1 MHLKSDPGSV
11 WSKAGKLRFN
21 QSPCKVSLKEKED
34 NEKWPKGKSIW
45 SGRNGEAVNVETFAL
60 QYDEDMGFKG
70 VHCETRVIHMLFG
83 LLFWDIIFA
92 PVPGAFETPFQSAP
106 LDIAEDSF
114 YHSRKEI
121 IEQRLE
127 ELESGKAQDI
137 IGRTDDE
144 YRPNGTYCVG
154 VRWDLFT
161 KQDLI
166 EIVTVRVLKILR
178 VEVLLSD

>member
-1 MHLKSDPGSV
+1 
-11 WSKAGKLRFN
+11 
-21 QSPCKVSLKEKED
+21 
-34 NEKWPKGKSIW
+34 
-45 SGRNGEAVNVETFAL
+45 
-60 QYDEDMGFKG
+60 
-70 VHCETRVIHMLFG
+70 
-83 LLFWDIIFA
+83 
-92 PVPGAFETPFQSAP
+92 
-106 LDIAEDSF
+106 
-114 YHSRKEI
+114 I